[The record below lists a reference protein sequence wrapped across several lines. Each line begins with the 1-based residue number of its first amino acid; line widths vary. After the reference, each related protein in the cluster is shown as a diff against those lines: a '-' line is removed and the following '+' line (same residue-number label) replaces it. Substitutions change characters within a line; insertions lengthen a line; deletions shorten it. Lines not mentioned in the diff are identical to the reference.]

1 MKVTFFKKF
10 NFKIILITVFLL
22 SFTKT
27 VDAIS
32 DKSLMDKKI
41 FIFNLNH

>member
-1 MKVTFFKKF
+1 MNMTFLKKF

-27 VDAIS
+27 ADANS
-32 DKSLMDKKI
+32 CKSLIDNKI